1 MVGDGGRRV
10 PRVEE
15 KKGGTGVES
24 ANLFGAVLWSNTEL
38 AEVFGISPQR
48 LGVLCKEGV
57 LPLPTDGLHEPKVVV
72 AKYVQHLKQRE
83 AGRSQAGEQVRKM
96 QLDNE
101 IRSIKL
107 QRIAG
112 ELVPVARVQRD
123 WFESTRRVRDG
134 LLNLP
139 SRLSGVF
146 AAEATQEKIFEL
158 FTTEIHAVLT
168 ELSSG
173 YMGPSVTA
181 GPQSADLFD
190 ESTRESPHADDPR
203 EAPTDPPN
211 DEERPRTSLEVK
223 PATDGTTSEDSA
235 DRFSMGD

>member
-1 MVGDGGRRV
+1 MVGDGGQRV

-24 ANLFGAVLWSNTEL
+24 ANLFGAVLWSNAEL

-57 LPLPTDGLHEPKVVV
+57 LPLPTDGLHEPKAVV

-101 IRSIKL
+101 LRAIKL
-107 QRIAG
+107 QRMAG
-112 ELVPVARVQRD
+112 ELVPVARVQKE

-158 FTTEIHAVLT
+158 FSEEIHAVLT
-168 ELSSG
+168 ELSSRH
-173 YMGPSVTA
+173 MGLSETA
-181 GPQSADLFD
+181 GPHSADLFD
-190 ESTRESPHADDPR
+190 ESMQAHPCAADQRETTTAR
-203 EAPTDPPN
+203 
-211 DEERPRTSLEVK
+211 
-223 PATDGTTSEDSA
+223 ATDGEEQNTVPQAESA
-235 DRFSMGD
+235 TDRATGEESANRFSTGD

>member
-1 MVGDGGRRV
+1 MG
-10 PRVEE
+10 
-15 KKGGTGVES
+15 ES
-24 ANLFGAVLWSNTEL
+24 ASLFGAVLWSNAEL

-101 IRSIKL
+101 MRQIKL

-112 ELVPVARVQRD
+112 ELVPVDRVQKD
-123 WFESTRRVRDG
+123 WFESARRVRDG

-146 AAEATQEKIFEL
+146 AAEANQEKIFEL
-158 FTTEIHAVLT
+158 FSKEVHTVLT
-168 ELSSG
+168 ELSI
-173 YMGPSVTA
+173 GPIGPLVTA
-181 GPQSADLFD
+181 RLPLDEPEASTSAEAAAATESQGIESDLPARAPDIPEPVQD
-190 ESTRESPHADDPR
+190 ERA
-203 EAPTDPPN
+203 A
-211 DEERPRTSLEVK
+211 
-223 PATDGTTSEDSA
+223 SE
-235 DRFSMGD
+235 RFSTGD